1 MARIPE
7 EEVEKIK
14 AEIELC
20 RVVEA
25 AGIELKP
32 HGKDLVG
39 RCPFHDDK
47 TPSLVVT
54 PEKNLW
60 HCLGACQTGGSVID
74 WVMKAE
80 AVSFRHAVELLR
92 ERHFSSLVAEPRRGR
107 PASDGRVYP
116 KKSVSKKLPE
126 FGEPSAGDALLLR
139 RVVDYYHEQLGQSPE
154 ALEYLRSRRLE
165 SAELIE
171 HFKLGFSNR
180 TLGYR
185 LPAKQVKS
193 GEELR
198 SRLQDLGILRSSG
211 HEHLNGS
218 VIFPIMNER
227 GEVVEL
233 YGRKI
238 SAGLRKGT
246 PLHLYLPGPHR
257 GVWNLD
263 AVKASREI
271 ILCESLI
278 DAATFWCAGLRN
290 VTCSYGVGGFTDDH
304 FEAFREHGVE
314 RVLIAYDRDEAGDR
328 AAVKLNERLN
338 AAGIETLRVLFPKGM
353 DANEYALKVGP
364 PEKSLR
370 LVVQNA
376 EWMGGGRRGSGKTT
390 SVGTT
395 GNVDPKAAKKENESA
410 SAVTAADSAIETES
424 APESAP
430 PAPAADETVDD
441 ALLPE
446 PEAGEEETFPY
457 LAAANA
463 EGAAPESR
471 AFLDEPKVSS
481 LPAEQ
486 AKPVAERVSAEAGG
500 DQAQAGVSAQ
510 REGDEIV
517 LMQGDRRW
525 RIRGLLKNT
534 SASVLRIN
542 ALVSSGEAFFVDT
555 LELYSA
561 RQRAAYIK
569 QASEELS
576 VEERVIK
583 RDLGHL
589 LLKLE
594 ELQEEAKSKGS
605 EAESAVPKLS
615 ETEQRE
621 ALELLRDPKLL
632 DRIVGD
638 LEACGIVGERVN
650 KLTSY
655 LAAISRKLEKP
666 LAIVI
671 QSSSAAGKSSLMD
684 AVLRLVP
691 EEERIAYSAMTAQ
704 SLFYM
709 GEHDLKHKV
718 LAIAE
723 EEGAKEASYA
733 LKLLQSEGRVRIAS
747 TTKDPQ
753 TGQFV
758 TRDHELEGPVMI
770 FLTTTAI
777 EVDEELL
784 NRCIVLTVDEG
795 REQTRAIHERQRQAR
810 TLEGLILKE
819 EQERLVRLHQNAQR
833 LLRTLPVVNPFAGKL
848 SFPDHQ
854 TRMRRDHT
862 KYLGLIEAV
871 TLLHQYQRP
880 VKEATHRGKTIRY
893 LEVTAADIE
902 HANRLAAEVLQV
914 TTDDLPPQT
923 RRLLE
928 QLDELV
934 TERSER
940 LGMDRNDYRFSR
952 REAREW
958 TRLGLTQLRVHLER
972 LVEMEYVVPH
982 RAGPGR
988 GHAVFYELGWTASC
1002 ATSSWRGFGRS
1013 WRGDGGEL
1021 TGAAPS
1027 TESSSEQ
1034 GEGASVRA
1042 IGGVVAKL
1050 PRRTSKNG
1058 VPRGVNSPAAHA
1070 ATGANGVSGAAS
1082 LPVAAPL
1089 DHH

>member
-1 MARIPE
+1 MARIAE
-7 EEVEKIK
+7 EEVERIK
-14 AEIELC
+14 AEIELG

-25 AGIELKP
+25 VGIELRP
-32 HGKDLVG
+32 HGKDLLG

-47 TPSLVVT
+47 TPSLVVS
-54 PEKNLW
+54 PDKNLW
-60 HCLGACQTGGSVID
+60 HCLGACQVGGSVID

-116 KKSVSKKLPE
+116 KKSLSKKLPE
-126 FGEPSAGDALLLR
+126 FAEPSAGDALLLR

-154 ALEYLRSRRLE
+154 ALEYLRSRGLE

-198 SRLQDLGILRSSG
+198 RRLQDLGILRSSG

-218 VIFPIMNER
+218 IVFPIFNER

-238 SAGLRKGT
+238 SAGLRKST

-263 AVKASREI
+263 AVRASREI

-290 VTCSYGVGGFTDDH
+290 VTCSYGGGGITGDH
-304 FEAFREHGVE
+304 FEAFREHGIE

-328 AAVKLNERLN
+328 AAEKLSERLN

-353 DANEYALKVGP
+353 DANEYALKVAP
-364 PEKSLR
+364 AEKSLR

-376 EWMGGGRRGSGKTT
+376 EWMGGGQRGSAKTV
-390 SVGTT
+390 SLKAA
-395 GNVDPKAAKKENESA
+395 VDVEPKAAKKENEPA
-410 SAVTAADSAIETES
+410 PRAVTAANSAVEPDSV
-424 APESAP
+424 
-430 PAPAADETVDD
+430 PASELQGAAVGKTD
-441 ALLPE
+441 APE
-446 PEAGEEETFPY
+446 PEAGEEETFPH
-457 LAAANA
+457 LAASPEHAA
-463 EGAAPESR
+463 TESEGLPIER
-471 AFLDEPKVSS
+471 KVLS

-486 AKPVAERVSAEAGG
+486 AKPLAERVSTEAGG
-500 DQAQAGVSAQ
+500 DRAPESVSAQ

-517 LMQGDRRW
+517 LLQGDRRW

-542 ALVSSGEAFFVDT
+542 ALVSRGEAFFVDT

-569 QASEELS
+569 QASEELL

-594 ELQEEAKSKGS
+594 ELQEQAKSKGS
-605 EAESAVPKLS
+605 EPESAAPKLS

-632 DRIVGD
+632 DRIVND
-638 LEACGIVGERVN
+638 LEVCGIVGERVN

-795 REQTRAIHERQRQAR
+795 REQTRAIHERQRQGR

-819 EQERLVRLHQNAQR
+819 EQERLVGLHQNAQR
-833 LLRTLPVVNPFAGKL
+833 LLRTLSVVNPFAAQL

-880 VKEATHRGKTIRY
+880 IKEAAHRGKTIRY
-893 LEVTAADIE
+893 LEVRAADIAM
-902 HANRLAAEVLQV
+902 ANRLAREVLGCSV
-914 TTDDLPPQT
+914 DDLPPQT

-928 QLDELV
+928 QVDRMVTDEAQKF
-934 TERSER
+934 
-940 LGMDRNDYRFSR
+940 GMDRNDFRFTR
-952 REAREW
+952 RMVRER
-958 TRLGLTQLRVHLER
+958 TRWGDTQLKVHLGR
-972 LVEMEYVVPH
+972 LVELELLVVH
-982 RAGPGR
+982 R
-988 GHAVFYELGWTASC
+988 GHHGQRYEYELVYAGDEGPILKGLCEANELDDGSEPVGGGREVVGPEGRPVLANEDERLRQPVGVEREGTAPG
-1002 ATSSWRGFGRS
+1002 TRQR
-1013 WRGDGGEL
+1013 E
-1021 TGAAPS
+1021 
-1027 TESSSEQ
+1027 
-1034 GEGASVRA
+1034 
-1042 IGGVVAKL
+1042 
-1050 PRRTSKNG
+1050 RRTRTRLNG
-1058 VPRGVNSPAAHA
+1058 APP
-1070 ATGANGVSGAAS
+1070 
-1082 LPVAAPL
+1082 LPVAAPA